1 VGATLPPEA
10 PSLVGTVRISNR
22 KKFLTGVAVGG
33 AAMLAPSAAP
43 TAAAAAPAPPAA
55 APLIGGPAG
64 EARLAAADASPAVV
78 DDPMLT
84 VTDAGSDFMVDVI
97 KSLDLEYVALNPGG
111 SIRGLH
117 ESIIHYGGN
126 VKPQLISVM
135 HEEIGV
141 AMAHGYARASG
152 KPMMALI
159 YGVLG
164 LQHASEA
171 VYNAY
176 VDRVPVVMFAGNV
189 SEQSKRFGLP
199 SWYHSAT
206 DLAPLLAGAVKWSD
220 QPTDATYVADS
231 FHKAYRM
238 AVTAPGGPVL
248 VTLDDWI
255 QESSVSAIRS
265 KLTIPAYHAPVPP
278 VGDPRALADA
288 AKLLVAAQYPVIVAD
303 RTVSGQAGM
312 DRLGELAT
320 LLGAPVLNGA
330 SRICLPTDHPCNLTG
345 AETPT
350 IARADALLFLG
361 VDDVWGTLN
370 RVPDTVSRSARRI
383 AKPDATVIS
392 LAIDDYSARGNLQD
406 QQHAT
411 DVDLP
416 IIGDPEAT
424 LPYLIDAV
432 RSALGGA
439 ANDRI
444 AQRAAEVKR
453 QHAAMRARA
462 IGDAAIGW
470 DASPVNLARLT
481 AELGSVM
488 GHRDTTVVTN
498 SSNFLSSWPQ
508 RLWDITRWNQFQM
521 NSGAGGLGFTTP
533 SAIGAALANR
543 RTGLTTIAFQT
554 DGDFMY
560 VNSSLWTMAH
570 HKIPVMVVMHNNR
583 AYHAEHMNI
592 QTMAN
597 RRQRQVNDTGL
608 GTTIVD
614 PPIDYAMM
622 ARSMGVEGIG
632 PIADSASLRSALER
646 GRDIVKR
653 GEPVL
658 IDVVTQPR

>member
-1 VGATLPPEA
+1 MAG
-10 PSLVGTVRISNR
+10 S
-22 KKFLTGVAVGG
+22 G
-33 AAMLAPSAAP
+33 AALIAPAAGTP
-43 TAAAAAPAPPAA
+43 AEATPIPAAGAIGSPGTEARIAAAEPAPGAA
-55 APLIGGPAG
+55 L
-64 EARLAAADASPAVV
+64 V
-78 DDPMLT
+78 DDPTLT
-84 VTDAGSDFMVDVI
+84 VTDPGSDFMVDVI
-97 KSLDLEYVALNPGG
+97 KSLDLDFVALNPGG

-126 VKPQLISVM
+126 VKPELISVM

-164 LQHASEA
+164 LQHASQA

-206 DLAPLLAGAVKWSD
+206 DLAPLLAGGIKWSD
-220 QPTDATYVADS
+220 QPTDIGYVADS
-231 FHKAYRM
+231 FHKAYRLAM
-238 AVTAPGGPVL
+238 TAPSGPVL
-248 VTLDDWI
+248 VTLDDWL
-255 QESSVSAIRS
+255 QEASISGVRS
-265 KLTIPAYHAPVPP
+265 KLTIPTYHAPVKP

-288 AKLLVAAQYPVIVAD
+288 AKLLVNAQYPVIVAD

-345 AETPT
+345 AEGAN
-350 IARADALLFLG
+350 IARADVLLFLG

-370 RVPDTVSRSARRI
+370 RVPDTVSRTARRV
-383 AKPDATVIS
+383 AKPDVTVIS
-392 LAIDDYSARGNLQD
+392 VAIDDYSARGNLQD

-411 DVDLP
+411 DMDLP

-444 AQRAAEVKR
+444 AQRSVAVKKAHDDLR
-453 QHAAMRARA
+453 RRSIDQ
-462 IGDAAIGW
+462 AAIAW
-470 DASPVNLARLT
+470 DVSPVNLARLT

-488 GHRDTTVVTN
+488 GHADTTVVTN
-498 SSNFLSSWPQ
+498 SSNFLSAWPQ
-508 RLWDITRWNQFQM
+508 RLWDITKWNQFQM

-543 RTGLTTIAFQT
+543 KTGLTTVAFQT

-560 VNSSLWTMAH
+560 VNSSLWTLAH
-570 HKIPVMVVMHNNR
+570 HKIPVMIVMHNNR
-583 AYHAEHMNI
+583 AYHAEHMNV

-597 RRQRQVNDTGL
+597 RRQRKVDDTGL

-614 PPIDYAMM
+614 PPINYAML

-632 PIADSASLRSALER
+632 PITDGASLRSALER
-646 GRDIVKR
+646 GREIVKR

>member
-1 VGATLPPEA
+1 MA
-10 PSLVGTVRISNR
+10 
-22 KKFLTGVAVGG
+22 GVAAGG
-33 AAMLAPSAAP
+33 AAALAP
-43 TAAAAAPAPPAA
+43 AAAAPASAANGPA
-55 APLIGGPAG
+55 PSGVIGSPAG
-64 EARLAAADASPAVV
+64 EGRIAAAEIATPAAV
-78 DDPMLT
+78 DDPTLT

-126 VKPQLISVM
+126 KQPELISVM

-141 AMAHGYARASG
+141 AMAHGYARAAG

-176 VDRVPVVMFAGNV
+176 VDRVPIVIFAGNV

-206 DLAPLLAGAVKWSD
+206 DLAPLLAGSIKWSD
-220 QPTDATYVADS
+220 QPSDASYIADS
-231 FHKAYRM
+231 FHKAYRL
-238 AVTAPGGPVL
+238 AVTAPAGPVL

-255 QESSVSAIRS
+255 QESSVSALRS
-265 KLTIPAYHAPVPP
+265 KLAIPAYHQPVQA

-288 AKLLVAAQYPVIVAD
+288 AKLLVGAQYPVIVAD

-312 DRLGELAT
+312 DRLGEFAT

-345 AETPT
+345 NDGPN
-350 IARADALLFLG
+350 IARADVLLFLG

-370 RVPDTVSRSARRI
+370 RVPDTVSRTARRV
-383 AKPDATVIS
+383 AKPDAKVIS
-392 LAIDDYSARGNLQD
+392 LAIDDYSARGNVGD
-406 QQHAT
+406 QQHAA

-416 IIGDPEAT
+416 ILGEPEAT
-424 LPYLIDAV
+424 LPYLIEAV
-432 RSALGGA
+432 RSALDGA

-444 AQRAAEVKR
+444 AQRAAAVKKE
-453 QHAAMRARA
+453 HAGIRARDIQA
-462 IGDAAIGW
+462 AAIGW
-470 DASPVNLARLT
+470 ETSPVNVARLS

-488 GHRDTTVVTN
+488 GHADTTVVTN
-498 SSNFLSSWPQ
+498 SSNFLSAWPQ
-508 RLWDITRWNQFQM
+508 RLWNITKWNQFQM

-533 SAIGAALANR
+533 SAIGAALVNR
-543 RTGLTTIAFQT
+543 KAGLTTVAFQT

-597 RRQRQVNDTGL
+597 RRQRKVDDTGL

-632 PIADSASLRSALER
+632 PITDANALRAALER
-646 GRDIVKR
+646 GRAIVKR